1 MKSLLKLFA
10 FVLTHM
16 FLWIYSLFNLLNIT
30 AYLFGLD
37 MIKISNDIILTLF
50 ALFNFVGVW
59 LTLLYVLFVFNFLF
73 YDEDKEVVE
82 DDEDDEDKFVDYK
95 NSIPIPFLWISIVL
109 KVKNMR
115 EHLYNSKVFINS
127 LK

>member
-1 MKSLLKLFA
+1 M
-10 FVLTHM
+10 TG
-16 FLWIYSLFNLLNIT
+16 LWG
-30 AYLFGLD
+30 GLW
-37 MIKISNDIILTLF
+37 
-50 ALFNFVGVW
+50 GVS
-59 LTLLYVLFVFNFLF
+59 FP
-73 YDEDKEVVE
+73 DEDE
-82 DDEDDEDKFVDYK
+82 DDEDEDKFVDYK

>member
-1 MKSLLKLFA
+1 
-10 FVLTHM
+10 
-16 FLWIYSLFNLLNIT
+16 
-30 AYLFGLD
+30 
-37 MIKISNDIILTLF
+37 MIIIEH
-50 ALFNFVGVW
+50 

-82 DDEDDEDKFVDYK
+82 DDEDDEDEDKFVDYK